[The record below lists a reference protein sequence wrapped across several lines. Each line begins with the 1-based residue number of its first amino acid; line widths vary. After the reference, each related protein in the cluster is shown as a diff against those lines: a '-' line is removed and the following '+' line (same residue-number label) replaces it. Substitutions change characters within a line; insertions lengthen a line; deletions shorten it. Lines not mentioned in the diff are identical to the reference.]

1 MGDCYSFAICTTVN
15 LMVYVYTPEE
25 IESLLK
31 SNVPDTTVSNTTS
44 TKYRGYVL
52 QQVGNS
58 WTIFRGNI
66 KVTRCNTAWSC
77 CVYID
82 ELLSP

>member
-1 MGDCYSFAICTTVN
+1 MGDCYSLPIRATVN
-15 LMVYVYTPEE
+15 LMACVYTPEE

-58 WTIFRGNI
+58 WTIFRGNS
-66 KVTRCNTAWSC
+66 KVRSCNTAWSC